1 MIDADNLSLV
11 INKLCFYIM
20 TLSALFL
27 SSCTINNDFQGY
39 RYNPFQYPYPEY
51 YLKAESITIPVAQVE
66 HYPDMVKLEFFG
78 FTSHV
83 PRRLFNARQKS
94 VNENEV
100 IYEADGKVL
109 IIYREIENLLGCVDE
124 EIKNKN
130 KDFCSSFTSTRQ
142 YYEKLFTLTPDTLR
156 TGSGI
161 QTGDKWIVHRK
172 GFTFE
177 NATKLIKYV
186 KNGIEAYGTC
196 YKPGKAI
203 TKDMILFAG
212 DKTYHYT
219 FATNISETRLFE
231 ILLNNI
237 VLNEAQ
243 N

>member
-1 MIDADNLSLV
+1 MIDADKLCLV
-11 INKLCFYIM
+11 IKKLRFCIM
-20 TLSALFL
+20 TLSVLLL

-51 YLKAESITIPVAQVE
+51 YLKAETITISDVKAE

-83 PRRLFNARQKS
+83 PRGLFNARQKS
-94 VNENEV
+94 VQENQV

-109 IIYREIENLLGCVDE
+109 IIYRENENLLGCADE

-130 KDFCSSFTSTRQ
+130 KDFCSSFTSTRE

-156 TGSGI
+156 TGSCI
-161 QTGDKWIVHRK
+161 QKGDKWIVHRK

-177 NATKLIKYV
+177 NAAKLIKYV
-186 KNGIEAYGTC
+186 KNGVEAYETC

-203 TKDMILFAG
+203 TKDMILFTG
-212 DKTYHYT
+212 DNTYYYI
-219 FATNISETRLFE
+219 FATNISEKSFLKM
-231 ILLNNI
+231 LLNNT
-237 VLNEAQ
+237 VY
-243 N
+243 